1 MSIATEKVK
10 FASERFILARMNP
23 ARALTFAVYSGSV
36 YSASMPYIVNRVER
50 NGAVLTKVNAIP
62 TNNDEW
68 YYDTTALVLYV
79 KTASAPSTTT
89 TGTNQVIC
97 YYYLFYTNT
106 KFRSLPEDPED
117 SLTSTRLWEPRI
129 LATPSITQSI
139 TNVLSGY
146 FTISDA
152 SINLINEDGNFQ
164 EYLSTADS
172 FFNKQVDIWLCIN
185 SADNIQKIFTGT
197 IRGLNIG
204 PNTVNLNCVDSFNRL
219 DQPCLM
225 GDSDNEAYFRRNALS
240 FPDLDPNAN
249 DIPCPYIVGS
259 SSRFK
264 TVSLSVG
271 LVGVPDVYRL
281 DVGTSAWCTD
291 FNPDAT
297 TSNNRTYGTC
307 RIKGS
312 VQTQSF
318 GAVQATLDTGT
329 GYRFIRFAS
338 VSNVHIG
345 DTIKWVES
353 ATTYYGIINYVGTF
367 TYSSVNYN
375 IVISDPNGP
384 FTLSSTVSNLKS
396 FATFITLGDGTRY
409 YPKYERDYT
418 VTETATSG
426 GNKYLEIEFV
436 NNFEANL
443 SIPNPIDPQDDA
455 IYFRAS
461 NSTIQSHADII
472 QEMLS
477 INNFV
482 INSASFSAAYT
493 ALPIKARFHIP
504 YFDEDDYK
512 SFLEYTQDVL
522 TSAISYLKIN
532 SSFEVEYH
540 VFETPSSSNTR
551 DNSLI
556 IDRSISVDI
565 EYGDIET
572 SIIAYNPHHDSQIAI
587 DSATSPSATASSNLS
602 RYLHGVVN
610 VTRFRHVLEEFTS
623 NIQRH
628 IDLRSERRAIY
639 RFDTATEDIDSE
651 LGDDLLLDD
660 KRVLGSSDQSAV
672 KITSIT
678 KSPNRISIE
687 ASDLFR
693 L

>member
-10 FASERFILARMNP
+10 FASERFILVRMNP
-23 ARALTFAVYSGSV
+23 ARALTFAVYSGTV

-50 NGAVLTKVNAIP
+50 NGAVLTKVSTIP

-68 YYDTTALVLYV
+68 YYDATAQVLYV

-89 TGTNQVIC
+89 NGNNQVIC
-97 YYYLFYTNT
+97 FYYLFYTNT

-139 TNVLSGY
+139 TNILSGY
-146 FTISDA
+146 FTISNA

-164 EYLSTADS
+164 EYLTTQDS

-185 SADNIQKIFTGT
+185 SAANIQKIFTGT
-197 IRGLNIG
+197 IRGLNITS
-204 PNTVNLNCVDSFNRL
+204 NTVNLNCVDSFNKL
-219 DQPCLM
+219 DQPALM
-225 GDSDNEAYFRRNALS
+225 GDTNNEAYFSRNALS
-240 FPDLDPNAN
+240 FPDLDPSAN
-249 DIPCPYIVGS
+249 DLPCPYIVGS

-264 TVSLSVG
+264 TVSLSVA
-271 LVGVPDVYRL
+271 LSGVPDVYRL
-281 DVGTSAWCTD
+281 DIGTNAYCVDFDSA
-291 FNPDAT
+291 PS
-297 TSNNRTYGTC
+297 TSTNRTWGCC

-318 GAVQATLDTGT
+318 GAVQATLDSGT

-338 VSNVHIG
+338 TSNVFIG

-353 ATTYYGIINYVGTF
+353 AVTYYGIVNYVGTF
-367 TYSSVNYN
+367 TYSSVSYN
-375 IVISDPNGP
+375 VIISDPTGP
-384 FTLSSTVSNLKS
+384 FTLASTVSNLKS

-418 VTETATSG
+418 TTETTTTG
-426 GNKYLEIEFV
+426 GNKYIEIEFV

-443 SIPNPIDPQDDA
+443 SMVDPLDPQQDEVF
-455 IYFRAS
+455 FRTS
-461 NSTIQSHADII
+461 NTVIQSHADII
-472 QEMLS
+472 KDMLE
-477 INNFV
+477 INGFV
-482 INSASFSAAYT
+482 VNSASFSSAYT
-493 ALPIKARFHIP
+493 DLPVKARFHIP
-504 YFDEDDYK
+504 NFDESDYK

-522 TSAISYLKIN
+522 SSAISYLKIN

-540 VFETPSSSNTR
+540 IFSSPSSSNTR
-551 DNSLI
+551 DDALI
-556 IDRSISVDI
+556 LNRSISVDI

-587 DSATSPSATASSNLS
+587 DAATSPSATASSNLS
-602 RYLHGVVN
+602 KYLHGVSN

-639 RFDTATEDIDSE
+639 RFETATEDIDSE
-651 LGDDLLLDD
+651 IGDDVLLDD
-660 KRVLGSSDQSAV
+660 KRVLGTSDQSAV

-678 KSPNRISIE
+678 KSPNRISLE